1 MPRFFLFCL
10 VSSQLAATA
19 VMARPFATVLLLD
32 GGRAMSSVVVAEA
45 PYSAPAVAL
54 HAHSLL
60 EESRFAGSPLSSHH
74 AGHRPFDWTLAGG
87 KIIVAG
93 LAAAIVV
100 AIFCYIRITRKK
112 NVVEPKV

>member
-19 VMARPFATVLLLD
+19 VMAARPFAVL
-32 GGRAMSSVVVAEA
+32 AISSVAEA
-45 PYSAPAVAL
+45 PSAPAVL

-60 EESRFAGSPLSSHH
+60 ESRFAGSPLRSHH
-74 AGHRPFDWTLAGG
+74 GGHRPFDRTFAGG

-100 AIFCYIRITRKK
+100 AIFCYIRITRRK
-112 NVVEPKV
+112 NVEPKV

>member
-10 VSSQLAATA
+10 VSSQLATTA
-19 VMARPFATVLLLD
+19 VMARPFAVFLD
-32 GGRAMSSVVVAEA
+32 GGAMRSVADA
-45 PYSAPAVAL
+45 PSAPVVL

-60 EESRFAGSPLSSHH
+60 ESRFAGSPLSSHH
-74 AGHRPFDWTLAGG
+74 GQHSLFDRTFAGG

-93 LAAAIVV
+93 LAAAIIV

-112 NVVEPKV
+112 KVEVEPKV

>member
-10 VSSQLAATA
+10 VSSQLAMTT
-19 VMARPFATVLLLD
+19 VMARPFAVFLD
-32 GGRAMSSVVVAEA
+32 GGAMSSVADA
-45 PYSAPAVAL
+45 PSAPDVL

-60 EESRFAGSPLSSHH
+60 ESRFVGSPLSSHH
-74 AGHRPFDWTLAGG
+74 RQHGPFDRTFAGG

-93 LAAAIVV
+93 LAAAIIV

-112 NVVEPKV
+112 KVEVAVEPKV

>member
-1 MPRFFLFCL
+1 MPRLFLFCL

-19 VMARPFATVLLLD
+19 VTARPFATVLLH
-32 GGRAMSSVVVAEA
+32 GGAMSRVAADA

-60 EESRFAGSPLSSHH
+60 EESRFAGSPLSSHRG
-74 AGHRPFDWTLAGG
+74 GHRPFDRAFAGG

-100 AIFCYIRITRKK
+100 AVFCYIRITRKK
-112 NVVEPKV
+112 SVEPKV

>member
-19 VMARPFATVLLLD
+19 VTARPFATVLLD
-32 GGRAMSSVVVAEA
+32 GGATSSVAAYA

-74 AGHRPFDWTLAGG
+74 AGHRPFDRTFAGG

-93 LAAAIVV
+93 LAAAVVV

>member
-10 VSSQLAATA
+10 VSSQLAATT
-19 VMARPFATVLLLD
+19 VMARPFATILLLD
-32 GGRAMSSVVVAEA
+32 GGAMSSVAVAEG

-74 AGHRPFDWTLAGG
+74 GGNRPFDRTFAGG

>member
-19 VMARPFATVLLLD
+19 VMARPFAVFLD
-32 GGRAMSSVVVAEA
+32 GATTIGAAGA
-45 PYSAPAVAL
+45 PSAL

-60 EESRFAGSPLSSHH
+60 ESRFAGSPLSSHH
-74 AGHRPFDWTLAGG
+74 GPHSPFDRSFAGG

-100 AIFCYIRITRKK
+100 AVFCYIRITRRK
-112 NVVEPKV
+112 NVEPKV